1 MENKP
6 KFHPNPK
13 LKLMDQVREVLRYHH
28 YAYRTEQTYC
38 QWILRYIHHFG
49 GKTHPRYLGANDVEA
64 FLSHLATEGK
74 VSGATQ
80 RQALNALVFLYRVVL
95 DIPLD
100 GEITSARSKRLT
112 SPPTVLTQ
120 AEVQRLLAAIED
132 KNALMAKLL

>member
-49 GKTHPRYLGANDVEA
+49 GKAHSRDLGTKDIES
-64 FLSHLATEGK
+64 FLSNLAIEGK

-80 RQALNALVFLYRVVL
+80 RQVL
-95 DIPLD
+95 GP
-100 GEITSARSKRLT
+100 
-112 SPPTVLTQ
+112 
-120 AEVQRLLAAIED
+120 D
-132 KNALMAKLL
+132 KGLIAVNNDLPAMHLERCL

>member
-13 LKLMDQVREVLRYHH
+13 LKLMDQVREVLRYQH

-64 FLSHLATEGK
+64 RGKGDGSIFLWNN
-74 VSGATQ
+74 Q
-80 RQALNALVFLYRVVL
+80 
-95 DIPLD
+95 
-100 GEITSARSKRLT
+100 
-112 SPPTVLTQ
+112 
-120 AEVQRLLAAIED
+120 
-132 KNALMAKLL
+132 